1 MTGVMI
7 EDIPIDERL
16 MLIIIATDGRRYG
29 MRQIVVQVVIAND
42 VPRPRPGD
50 IDAVSIGE

>member
-1 MTGVMI
+1 MI